1 MKTKRKVLENK
12 TVAITG
18 ASSGIG
24 RATALEFARLGAN
37 LVLIARGENNL
48 KEVAAE
54 AEKLGAKT
62 LVAPA
67 DVVNENAVTAVAE
80 RAASVFGGIDIWVNN
95 AAVNVFGRFDEVPFD
110 AYKRVIETNLFGYL
124 NGARAVIGHFH
135 RQQAGT
141 LVNVSSISGTIG
153 LPYSSAYTAS
163 KFAINGFSE
172 SLRAELKGFP
182 SIRVCTVLAASI
194 DTPLFQHSANYTGKA
209 VKPVGPLYRA
219 DKVARAIV
227 RLATCPRDVVT
238 VGGFGRRLMLLHSLF
253 PSMTENIAAKKA
265 EKEGFEDKLAPQNPG
280 NLFKPADQW
289 SGSSGGWL
297 GAPVNHRRRNI
308 FIGAGLAGLSFGIV
322 RWFAG
327 RNHHRAKGW
336 FGWWR

>member
-24 RATALEFARLGAN
+24 RATALEFARSGAN

-54 AEKLGAKT
+54 AENLGAKA

-80 RAASVFGGIDIWVNN
+80 RAVSTFGGIDIWVNN
-95 AAVNVFGRFDEVPFD
+95 AAVNLFGRFDEAPYD

-135 RQQAGT
+135 RQQSGM

-182 SIRVCTVLAASI
+182 SI
-194 DTPLFQHSANYTGKA
+194 
-209 VKPVGPLYRA
+209 
-219 DKVARAIV
+219 
-227 RLATCPRDVVT
+227 
-238 VGGFGRRLMLLHSLF
+238 
-253 PSMTENIAAKKA
+253 
-265 EKEGFEDKLAPQNPG
+265 
-280 NLFKPADQW
+280 
-289 SGSSGGWL
+289 
-297 GAPVNHRRRNI
+297 
-308 FIGAGLAGLSFGIV
+308 
-322 RWFAG
+322 
-327 RNHHRAKGW
+327 
-336 FGWWR
+336 